1 MAIVKKLLDCIWD
14 IFYPKSCIVC
24 GALGEWVCSEDERL
38 LVAHPLF
45 ECPKCRREQVGVEV
59 CPDCKEEALV
69 TKLWVVT
76 QYHNPIIESMIR
88 LLKYH
93 NLTDLMAEI
102 KKLFISYRGQI
113 QSWDVSVPLIPV
125 PLYWRK
131 ECERGFN
138 QAELIARI
146 VHEVFGNP
154 VRADLLERIQNHP
167 AQARLSAQ
175 QRYHNVA
182 GGFRVKNTQS
192 VPRQVILVDDVY
204 TTGATMDA
212 CAQALKSV
220 GVEEVWGLVIARG

>member
-1 MAIVKKLLDCIWD
+1 MAVVKKILDYIWD

-24 GALGEWVCSEDERL
+24 GTFGEWVCGEDERL

-45 ECPKCRREQVGVEV
+45 ECPKCRRGQAGVEV
-59 CPDCKEEALV
+59 CDACRSQALV
-69 TKLWVVT
+69 IKLWVVT
-76 QYHNPIIESMIR
+76 QYHSPIIESLIR

-93 NLTDLMAEI
+93 NLTDLVLEI
-102 KKLFISYRGQI
+102 KKLFTSYRDQL

-131 ECERGFN
+131 KCERGFN
-138 QAELIARI
+138 QAELIAR
-146 VHEVFGNP
+146 VAGEVFGNP
-154 VRADLLERIQNHP
+154 VRVDLLERIQDHS

-175 QRYHNVA
+175 ERHRNVV
-182 GGFRVKNTQS
+182 GGFKVKN
-192 VPRQVILVDDVY
+192 VHNIPKRVILIDDVY